1 MNIIPPLDS
10 RGTFVLRAP
19 FTVAAGAIYTCIA
32 VREFKDIENQH
43 VSVWDRYY
51 SPAGLTADQY
61 KSDVAEGA
69 MLVTLFSDDAPT
81 IYVPTTYIQ
90 SYPDVSAVSFG
101 QRILSLNLGALPDT
115 LPLDDL
121 VQKMSSLASDVIGV
135 EASVTIHN
143 VSLTDAVTPTQAVAF
158 EKARQAKIKDRTTER
173 AQLVAANKT
182 IADLQSQISVL
193 EQVVVANNK

>member
-1 MNIIPPLDS
+1 
-10 RGTFVLRAP
+10 
-19 FTVAAGAIYTCIA
+19 